1 MSILK
6 TAMYSC
12 PCGYYTDPYHECHC
26 TPTQIR
32 NYLKRISGPLL
43 DRIDIH
49 VDVPPVRLKD
59 LTRLPEGEDS
69 ATIREQVER
78 ARQVQRERFRRARI
92 FTNAQ
97 MTNRHIKR
105 CCALEPPVQSLL
117 EQAMTE
123 LRLSARAYYKI
134 LKVARTIADLV
145 GAREIDT
152 PHIAEA
158 VQYRSLD
165 RSYWA

>member
-1 MSILK
+1 MLV
-6 TAMYSC
+6 AALNPC

-49 VDVPPVRLKD
+49 IDVPPVRLKE
-59 LTRLPEGEDS
+59 LTRLPEGESS
-69 ATIREQVER
+69 ATLREEVER
-78 ARQVQRERFRRARI
+78 ARRVQRERFSTAGI

-97 MTNRHIKR
+97 MTNRQIKR
-105 CCALEPPVQSLL
+105 FCALTPPVSALL
-117 EQAMTE
+117 EQAMVE

-134 LKVARTIADLV
+134 LKVARTIADLAGSADV
-145 GAREIDT
+145 DA